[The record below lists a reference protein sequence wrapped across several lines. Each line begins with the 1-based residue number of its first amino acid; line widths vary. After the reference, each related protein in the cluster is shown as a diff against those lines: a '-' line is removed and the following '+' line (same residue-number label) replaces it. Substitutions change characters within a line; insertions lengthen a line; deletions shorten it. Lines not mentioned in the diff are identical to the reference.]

1 MSASPAELSLLAIAD
16 MVREIRTA
24 NGWQSEAGADV
35 RLSPWF
41 AEIADAQQ
49 TQALVYESSDT
60 PVAGADLDGTM
71 RKVRMEQVVFI
82 EVYARPLHGREAQ
95 QYAQIK
101 ADLRRCI
108 LAPLGARL
116 IYDGAELHKTASR
129 RRIVV
134 IDHDRARGF
143 VTVARCVHRGRRH
156 ADSGECAANRGIKG
170 AEEIALGHTSIAPAN
185 RDGSDTTPP
194 MICTSAAG

>member
-60 PVAGADLDGTM
+60 PVGGADLDGTM

-116 IYDGAELHKTASR
+116 IYDGAEIGSIYFRGVSL
-129 RRIVV
+129 
-134 IDHDRARGF
+134 IDEARALGLIGARC
-143 VTVARCVHRGRRH
+143 TVAVKYTENVQH
-156 ADSGECAANRGIKG
+156 
-170 AEEIALGHTSIAPAN
+170 
-185 RDGSDTTPP
+185 
-194 MICTSAAG
+194 